1 MNVQSNIETITEQTQ
16 FFTNLSIIFLVIAIA
31 LLIAEIIIFIV
42 FKIPHSIRVLTGM
55 GGGKKVKARTTPRDN
70 KATVSWNTSELLKNK
85 STNEDATTVLDSDET
100 TILENDDETTI
111 LDQKVVSD
119 ETTVL
124 FEMEDDIRI
133 VGSNQ
138 KI

>member
-1 MNVQSNIETITEQTQ
+1 MNLQNVESVAEQTQ
-16 FFTNLSIIFLVIAIA
+16 FYQSLGIILLVVALAMVIASIV
-31 LLIAEIIIFIV
+31 IFII

-55 GGGKKVKARTTPRDN
+55 GHGKKDTVRKTPRES

-85 STNEDATTVLDSDET
+85 SSEEDATTVLDSDET
-100 TILENDDETTI
+100 TILENDGETTI
-111 LDQKVVSD
+111 LDQNVVSD

-133 VGSNQ
+133 AGSNQ
-138 KI
+138 RI

>member
-1 MNVQSNIETITEQTQ
+1 MNYQNIESIAEQTGVYQ
-16 FFTNLSIIFLVIAIA
+16 SLGIILLVVAVTM
-31 LLIAEIIIFIV
+31 LIAAVVIFVV

-55 GGGKKVKARTTPRDN
+55 GGKKGKVRTTPRDN

-100 TILENDDETTI
+100 TILEPE
-111 LDQKVVSD
+111 VSGD

-124 FEMEDDIRI
+124 FEIEDDIRI
-133 VGSNQ
+133 AGSNQ
-138 KI
+138 II

>member
-1 MNVQSNIETITEQTQ
+1 MNYQNIESIAEQTGVYQ
-16 FFTNLSIIFLVIAIA
+16 SLGIILLVVAVTM
-31 LLIAEIIIFIV
+31 LIAAVVIFIV

-100 TILENDDETTI
+100 TILGNDDETTI